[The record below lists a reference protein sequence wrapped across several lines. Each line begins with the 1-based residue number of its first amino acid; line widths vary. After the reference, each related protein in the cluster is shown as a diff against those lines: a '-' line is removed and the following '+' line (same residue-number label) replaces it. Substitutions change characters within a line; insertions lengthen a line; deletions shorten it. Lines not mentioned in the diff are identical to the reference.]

1 MSILK
6 FSDKKIIRKEILGG
20 ADINEIYNKY
30 VEIGFDSKKVANSI
44 SSVPNIEF
52 IKNKMIFLNF
62 YKINVLIFNVAAFI
76 GFVDDRNFDDGV
88 LVGLTVFMLG
98 VIQVYLIFNNY
109 FFGYKLTIYNFI
121 IAAPKM
127 LIEPAMT
134 QTIEDFVGLEFNV
147 IMLSCTIYIIIKMF
161 PYANSWGGAKLDGAD
176 YLFQKKSHI

>member
-1 MSILK
+1 MK

-52 IKNKMIFLNF
+52 IKNKKIFLNF
-62 YKINVLIFNVAAFI
+62 YKIIMLIFSVAALI

-88 LVGLTVFMLG
+88 LVGLAVFMVLLT
-98 VIQVYLIFNNY
+98 VIQLYLIFNNY
-109 FFGYKLTIYNFI
+109 LIGYTLTIIGFI
-121 IAAPKM
+121 QTAPKM
-127 LIEPAMT
+127 LIEVAKT
-134 QTIEDFVGLEFNV
+134 QTIEDFVGLVFAV
-147 IMLSCTIYIIIKMF
+147 ILLSCTIYIIIKMF
-161 PYANSWGGAKLDGAD
+161 PYAKFWGGAKLDGAD